1 MNTQLPEPVELLGA
15 EAHRLRG
22 VEGWSG
28 LGVLGRAD
36 LERVHA
42 LAQKHALEALS
53 DGEDRETL
61 RAQARGIVRVARM
74 IEETSDRP
82 GLPRLRN
89 ALFSPGDLVDVY
101 MGDTPGYAGAPWVS
115 GRVER
120 VDKAFNAEWARDSSA
135 RGYYWR
141 STVRRVDGEDW
152 LPGLATLGL
161 STTEP
166 RALLAGEREMLRR
179 AADSAPAFHAA
190 YCANAWRPWAPI
202 WCIEAGLGC
211 DAQAMDMA
219 AWLGR

>member
-1 MNTQLPEPVELLGA
+1 MDTPPEPQELLGD

-22 VEGWSG
+22 VEGWAG
-28 LGVLGRAD
+28 LGELGRAD

-53 DGEDRETL
+53 RGEDRATL
-61 RAQARGIVRVARM
+61 RAQARGVTRLGEMLAGAGR
-74 IEETSDRP
+74 RP

-89 ALFSPGDLVDVY
+89 ALFGRGDLVEVY
-101 MGDTPGYAGAPWVS
+101 MGDTPGHVGAPWVA

-120 VDKAFNAEWARDSSA
+120 VDKAFRAEWARDSSA

-141 STVRRVDGEDW
+141 STVRRVDGASW

-166 RALLAGEREMLRR
+166 RVLLAGERAELGR
-179 AADSAPAFHAA
+179 AADHAPAFHAA
-190 YCANAWRPWAPI
+190 YCANAWRPWRPI
-202 WCIEAGLGC
+202 WCIEAGLEC
-211 DAQAMDMA
+211 DAEAMDMA
-219 AWLGR
+219 AWLRA